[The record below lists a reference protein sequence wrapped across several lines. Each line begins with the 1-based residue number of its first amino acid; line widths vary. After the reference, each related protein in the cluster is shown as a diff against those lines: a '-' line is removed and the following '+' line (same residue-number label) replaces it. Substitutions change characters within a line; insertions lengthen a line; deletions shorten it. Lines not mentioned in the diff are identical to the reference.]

1 MQQFF
6 KRHGLSLIVWIV
18 LVLIAII
25 TMPNVTQLVKD
36 KGTVTLP
43 SSVQSEVA
51 NNIEKKSEN
60 NRGVRS
66 LIVVFNKKDGKL
78 NAQNDRQIK
87 HAISNINSDSDLS
100 ILDMTTASDNAQAK
114 KQLASKDGSTQLAMI
129 NLSDHANVATQA
141 RELRSHLKLSG
152 IQTYVTGSDLLN
164 DDFSTATQQG
174 LKKTEMIA
182 AVFIFIVLILVFQS
196 VVVPFISLLTV
207 GVSYLVSS
215 GIVMNLAD
223 KFNFP
228 ISNFTQ
234 IFMVVVL
241 FGIGTDY
248 NILLYNRFKEELTN
262 GLDAV
267 KAASVARQHAGR
279 TILFS
284 GSTVFIGFLVLG
296 LAKFSFYRSAVGVA
310 VGVLVLLPVLLT
322 LNMFFMAT
330 LGKTMFWPSKD
341 LSAHGRNAFWHFL
354 SKSAL
359 NHTVITI
366 AVMVV
371 IIAPLLLFSQQK
383 LNFNSADELSNSIES
398 KAGYNLIKQHF
409 PAGMSGPSTLYI
421 KSSHPLDNQK
431 DLAAIDNLTSYLKA
445 EPGVKQVSSV
455 TQPGGSKIKQLYL
468 KNQLGKLV
476 TGLDQADQGLT
487 KVQAGLNS
495 ANQQLSAATSSNNT
509 AQLKQLTA
517 GTSQLQS
524 GAQQLNQGVA
534 AYTAGV
540 NQLSGGAS
548 QLSGGVSQLSGNT
561 AMLSR
566 SVGQL
571 STGSQQLTQ
580 GIGQLQSQTSQ
591 IPAMQAGTSR
601 LAAGSAQLSKG
612 LGQLNSQV
620 SPFASGVNQL
630 NRGAGQLAQQG
641 TALNTGARSVA
652 GGSARV
658 NTGVQQLASQVAAL
672 QTKTKALQQ
681 GLISANAALGK
692 ISQGTS
698 TASGYLKG
706 LQSSYVGNDFYIPK
720 AMIGSSSFKPSVSA
734 FMSSN
739 RKIAKITIIL
749 NSDPS
754 TTKSANRI
762 RTISSDVKASLKH
775 STLKHDT
782 VAVGGESSRTADLQ
796 KLSNGDFIRTVVI
809 MLIGIG
815 IALMFVTRSLIQ
827 PLTIISTLVMTYISA
842 LTLTKLFS
850 KAILSQNLLTWN
862 TPFFS
867 FIMLIA
873 LGVDYSIFL
882 MMRYRDDAAE
892 IPDVRRRILNAS
904 SIIGTV
910 VISAAIIL
918 GGTFAALM
926 PSDVLTLIQVAMTV
940 IIGLVIL
947 VFVLPVIMSVMVKW
961 TYPYVTDKMYQ
972 QQHPDQD

>member
-6 KRHGLSLIVWIV
+6 KKHGLSLIVWIV
-18 LVLIAII
+18 LVLIAIF

-51 NNIEKKSEN
+51 DNIEKKSEN

-87 HAISNINSDSDLS
+87 HAISNINSDSNLN

-141 RELRSHLKLSG
+141 KELRSHLKLNG
-152 IQTYVTGSDLLN
+152 LRTYVTGSDLLN

-174 LKKTEMIA
+174 LKKTEIIA
-182 AVFIFIVLILVFQS
+182 AVFIFIVLILVFRS

-248 NILLYNRFKEELTN
+248 NILLYNRFKEELAN

-330 LGKTMFWPSKD
+330 LGKNMFWPSKN
-341 LSAHGRNAFWHFL
+341 LNAHGRNAFWHFL

-371 IIAPLLLFSQQK
+371 IIAPLLLVSQQK

-409 PAGMSGPSTLYI
+409 PAGMSGPTTLYI
-421 KSSHPLDNQK
+421 KSDHPLDNQK
-431 DLAAIDNLTSYLKA
+431 DLAAIDDLTSYLKA

-468 KNQLGKLV
+468 RNQLGKLV
-476 TGLDQADQGLT
+476 TGLNQANQGLT

-517 GTSQLQS
+517 GTGQLQS

-540 NQLSGGAS
+540 NQLSSGA
-548 QLSGGVSQLSGNT
+548 SQLSGNT
-561 AMLSR
+561 AVLSR

-571 STGSQQLTQ
+571 SSGSQQLTQ

-601 LAAGSAQLSKG
+601 LAAGSAQLSNG

-620 SPFASGVNQL
+620 SPFASGINQL
-630 NRGAGQLAQQG
+630 NSGAGRLAQQG

-652 GGSARV
+652 GGSTQV
-658 NTGVQQLASQVAAL
+658 NAGVQQLATQVAAL

-681 GLISANAALGK
+681 GLTSANTALGK

-706 LQSSYVGNDFYIPK
+706 LQGSYVGNDFYIPK
-720 AMIGSSSFKPSVSA
+720 AMIGSSTFKPSEDA

-762 RTISSDVKASLKH
+762 RTMSSDVKASLKH
-775 STLKHDT
+775 GTLKHDT
-782 VAVGGESSRTADLQ
+782 VAIGGQSSRTADLQ

-827 PLTIISTLVMTYISA
+827 PLTIISTLVMTYVSA

-850 KAILSQNLLTWN
+850 KAVLSQNLLTWN

-947 VFVLPVIMSVMVKW
+947 VFVLPVVMSVMVKW

-972 QQHPDQD
+972 QKHPDND